1 MTFSAK
7 VKAEL
12 CQPRIERKCC
22 AIAEAYGVLLYCH
35 TFSPAEIRITTSS
48 DEFAERLPHLFKRA
62 FGIAFDKLPDEKEK
76 GKRSFYLTDREKI
89 KSIYDC
95 FGSDIST
102 LSLHI
107 NFGIIEE
114 NCCKASFVRGA
125 FLAGGSVTDPEKSYH
140 FELSTTHYSVS
151 REAYSVLLD
160 MGFKP
165 KEAERKGNHLLYF
178 KKTENIED
186 LLTTIGASNAAMDV
200 MQAKIE
206 KSMNN
211 TINRRV
217 NCDTAN
223 ADKVVSAAQE
233 QLDAIKRIDSNYGL
247 DILPEKLQEAALLR
261 IANPEASL
269 ADLAMLSYPKVTKSC
284 LSYRLKKI
292 VEFKAGNGEE

>member
-12 CQPRIERKCC
+12 CQPRVERKCC
-22 AIAEAYGVLLYCH
+22 AIAETYGVLLYCH
-35 TFSPAEIRITTSS
+35 TFSPEEIRITTAS
-48 DEFAERLPHLFKRA
+48 DEFAARLPHLFKRA
-62 FGIAFDKLPDEKEK
+62 FGIAFDKLPDETAS
-76 GKRSFYLTDREKI
+76 GKRSFYINDRDNI
-89 KSIYDC
+89 SSIYDC

-114 NCCKASFVRGA
+114 NCCKAAFVRGA
-125 FLAGGSVTDPEKSYH
+125 FLAGGSVNDPENSYH
-140 FELSTTHYSVS
+140 LELATSHYSVS

-160 MGFKP
+160 MGFSP

-178 KKTENIED
+178 KKSEAIED
-186 LLTTIGASNAAMDV
+186 FLTTIGASNSAIRV
-200 MQAKIE
+200 MEAKVD

-233 QLDAIKRIDSNYGL
+233 QLEAIKRIEADYGL

-292 VEFKAGNGEE
+292 VEFKVGSEE

>member
-12 CQPRIERKCC
+12 CQPRVERKCC

-35 TFSPAEIRITTSS
+35 TFSPTEIRITTAS
-48 DEFAERLPHLFKRA
+48 DEFAARLPHLFRRA
-62 FGIAFDKLPDEKEK
+62 FGIAFDRLPSENGS
-76 GKRSFYLTDREKI
+76 GKHSFYITDRDKI
-89 KSIYDC
+89 SSIYDC

-125 FLAGGSVTDPEKSYH
+125 FLAGGSVTDPDKRYH
-140 FELSTTHYSVS
+140 LELATSHYSVS

-160 MGFKP
+160 MGFSP

-178 KKTENIED
+178 KKSEAIED
-186 LLTTIGASNAAMDV
+186 FLTTIGASGSAIRIME
-200 MQAKIE
+200 AKVD
-206 KSMNN
+206 KDMNN

-223 ADKVVSAAQE
+223 ADKVVQSAQE
-233 QLDAIKRIDSNYGL
+233 QLEAIKRIENDYGL

-292 VEFKAGNGEE
+292 MEFKAGNEE

>member
-12 CQPRIERKCC
+12 CQPRVERKCC
-22 AIAEAYGVLLYCH
+22 AIAETYGVLLYCH
-35 TFSPAEIRITTSS
+35 TFSPEEIRITTAS
-48 DEFAERLPHLFKRA
+48 DEFAARLPHLFKRA
-62 FGIAFDKLPDEKEK
+62 FSIAFDKLPDETAS
-76 GKRSFYLTDREKI
+76 GKRSFYINDRDKI
-89 KSIYDC
+89 SSIYDC

-114 NCCKASFVRGA
+114 NCCKAAFVRGA
-125 FLAGGSVTDPEKSYH
+125 FLAGGSVNDPENSYH
-140 FELSTTHYSVS
+140 LELATSHYSVS

-160 MGFKP
+160 MGFSP

-178 KKTENIED
+178 KKSEAIED
-186 LLTTIGASNAAMDV
+186 FLTTIGASNSAIRV
-200 MQAKIE
+200 MEAKVD

-233 QLDAIKRIDSNYGL
+233 QLEAIKRIEADYGL

-292 VEFKAGNGEE
+292 VEFKVGSEE